1 MRYTQTQKE
10 RTRRRLLERGA
21 RHAKK
26 HGFGGSGMDALAG
39 AAGVTTGA
47 LYKHFDG
54 KSELLAAIVAAEL
67 ARTTHL
73 FSSLPTGDCE
83 AIGKVLA
90 GYLSDHHVEHPE
102 TGCLLPSLTQEVA
115 RADRP
120 TRVAFEA
127 GVRDVHEA
135 LRKHIAEG
143 GDDAWALI
151 ALCVGAVMMARALPG
166 EAARTALLQAA
177 RQAAGTLLQDGGGA
191 AASRRAATPR

>member
-1 MRYTQTQKE
+1 MRYAETQKE
-10 RTRRRLLERGA
+10 RTRRRLLDRGA

-26 HGFGGSGMDALAG
+26 HGFNGSGMDALAG

-47 LYKHFDG
+47 LYKHFSG
-54 KSELLAAIVAAEL
+54 KSELLVGIVATEL
-67 ARTTHL
+67 ARTAHL
-73 FSSLPTGDCE
+73 FSSLPKGDCE

-90 GYLSDHHVEHPE
+90 AYLSDHHVEHPE
-102 TGCLLPSLTQEVA
+102 TGCVLPSLTPEVA

-120 TRVAFEA
+120 TRVAFER
-127 GVRDVHEA
+127 GVHDVHEA
-135 LRKHIAEG
+135 LRGHVAG
-143 GDDAWALI
+143 GSDNAWALI